1 MLEKNNLILYLNY
14 FYKANQNKMN
24 TTFLTTFWKRNQ
36 PNFQMDIAT
45 WADELAFLYKSGIS
59 LEAALNYLHL
69 HKPSIEEFEK
79 WIQENA
85 LVISNGSEI
94 LVDTLTNEDLEFWN
108 QNGYIVLKNAISKS
122 DCEQTRTAIWNFLD
136 KSPDDVA
143 SWYTQHPEQKGLMVN
158 FSNHPTLN
166 KNRMAS
172 KIKKAFEQLYQTDTI
187 YKTIDKISFNPPV
200 SDNYSFMGSGLHWD
214 VSLKLPIPF
223 RLQGLIYLSDC
234 GANDGAFHC
243 VPGFH
248 NHIENWMKSLPK
260 NSNPREVALQT
271 LKPIPIT
278 GEAGD
283 MVIWHQALPH
293 CASPNQGK
301 MPRMVQYL
309 SYFPEEYTEA
319 EEWI

>member
-1 MLEKNNLILYLNY
+1 MT
-14 FYKANQNKMN
+14 
-24 TTFLTTFWKRNQ
+24 TTFITNFWKRNQ
-36 PNFQMDIAT
+36 PNAVTDTAT
-45 WADELAFLYKSGIS
+45 WSDELAFLYKSGIS
-59 LEAALNYLHL
+59 LEAAITYLHL
-69 HKPSIEEFEK
+69 QKPSLEEFEN
-79 WIQENA
+79 WIEN
-85 LVISNGSEI
+85 NGTSLLTFTEI
-94 LVDTLTNEDLEFWN
+94 TENPFTNKDLEFWN
-108 QNGYIVLKNAISKS
+108 QNGFIVLKNAISKS
-122 DCEQTRTAIWNFLD
+122 ACEQTRTAIWTFLN
-136 KSPDDVA
+136 KTPDDVA

-166 KNRMAS
+166 KNRMAP
-172 KIKKAFEQLYQTDTI
+172 KIKKAFEQLYQTDKI
-187 YKTIDKISFNPPV
+187 YKTIDKVSFNPPISV
-200 SDNYSFMGSGLHWD
+200 NYSFMGSGLHWD

-248 NHIENWMKSLPK
+248 NHIENWMQSVPK
-260 NSNPREVALQT
+260 NSNIRELALQT
-271 LKPIPIT
+271 LEPIPIV

-293 CASPNQGK
+293 CASPNHGK

-309 SYFPEEYTEA
+309 SYFPDEYIEA

>member
-1 MLEKNNLILYLNY
+1 MTSI
-14 FYKANQNKMN
+14 
-24 TTFLTTFWKRNQ
+24 FLTNFWKRNQ
-36 PNFQMDIAT
+36 PNAQLDTAT
-45 WADELAFLYKSGIS
+45 WTDELAFLYKSGIS
-59 LEAALNYLHL
+59 LEAAIAYLNIQ
-69 HKPSIEEFEK
+69 KPSIEEFEI

-85 LVISNGSEI
+85 TTTDNSSEI
-94 LVDTLTNEDLEFWN
+94 LVNELTTEDLEFWN
-108 QNGYIVLKNAISKS
+108 HNGFLVLKNAISKA
-122 DCEQTRTAIWNFLD
+122 DCEQTRIAIWNFLN
-136 KSPDDVA
+136 KNPDDVA

-166 KNRMAS
+166 KNRMAP
-172 KIKKAFEQLYQTDTI
+172 KIKNAFEQLYQTDKI
-187 YKTIDKISFNPPV
+187 YKTIDKVSFNPPI
-200 SDNYSFMGSGLHWD
+200 SENYSFMGSGLHWD

-234 GANDGAFHC
+234 DANDGAFHC

-248 NHIENWMKSLPK
+248 NHIENWMQSVPK
-260 NSNPREVALQT
+260 NSNVRELALQT
-271 LKPIPIT
+271 LQPIPIV

-293 CASPNQGK
+293 CASPNNGK

-309 SYFPEEYTEA
+309 SYFPDEYKEA